1 MRSRKTTLA
10 WAAAA
15 LVAALVVAALFLG
28 ETRTMTFS
36 QPPGQVTRLSPTE
49 IEFTATVTAASFD
62 RRFPMPGYHAV
73 VWRGGGAAH
82 AALFRADV
90 TDVQVLDALEALG
103 AKPGDAL
110 GMATW
115 DDRKDAA
122 SKAPDQVIAG
132 PPVEVLVRLPG
143 RPQPVPLADLLEDR
157 GAASGAAKRTA
168 SVELRFGGHRAN
180 IPRWHSGCIVCLYS
194 CPGSKLGNARYT
206 VRDYVKDE
214 TRFRA
219 RTDLLPPDGTKVAIV
234 VRLLAAR

>member
-28 ETRTMTFS
+28 EKGTMTFS

-115 DDRKDAA
+115 DERKDAA

-143 RPQPVPLADLLEDR
+143 RPRPVPLADLLEDR
-157 GAASGAAKRTA
+157 GALNGAA
-168 SVELRFGGHRAN
+168 SLELRLGGHRAN

-194 CPGSKLGNARYT
+194 CPGSKLGNTRYT
-206 VRDYVKDE
+206 VRDYLKDE

-219 RTDLLPPDGTKVAIV
+219 RTDLLPPDGTKVGIV
-234 VRLLAAR
+234 VRLLRPS